1 MFQKKLYRR
10 MPGFNESTTLYRVS
24 RVGLAIAEFG
34 SISDGATWS
43 SWPWM
48 ACGKGKFGLSGAGGD
63 DKVGEECD
71 EAGVVSHD
79 ETSTKS
85 GVTDRM
91 MEDLESLI

>member
-1 MFQKKLYRR
+1 
-10 MPGFNESTTLYRVS
+10 
-24 RVGLAIAEFG
+24 
-34 SISDGATWS
+34 
-43 SWPWM
+43 M

-63 DKVGEECD
+63 DKVEEECD

-91 MEDLESLI
+91 MADLESLIYLRLVIDFESMNPQSTPLKKRSVKEKPKNRK

>member
-1 MFQKKLYRR
+1 
-10 MPGFNESTTLYRVS
+10 
-24 RVGLAIAEFG
+24 
-34 SISDGATWS
+34 
-43 SWPWM
+43 M

-63 DKVGEECD
+63 DKVEEECD

-91 MEDLESLI
+91 MADLESLIYLRLVMRLLVNETPLKKRSVKEKPKNRK